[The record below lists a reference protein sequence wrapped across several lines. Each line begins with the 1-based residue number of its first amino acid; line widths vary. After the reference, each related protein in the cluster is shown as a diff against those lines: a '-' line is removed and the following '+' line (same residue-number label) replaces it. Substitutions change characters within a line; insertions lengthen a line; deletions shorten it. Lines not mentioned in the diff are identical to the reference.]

1 MAMRPLAR
9 KRMHMVD
16 RRQVLGSA
24 AALGWALGRPAFAQ
38 SEKNIVL
45 GQSVPLSGP
54 SLLLGS
60 QYNLGARLYF
70 DALNAKGGVNGRQIE
85 LKRLDDAMDPQQ
97 TAANT
102 RQFIKD
108 GVVALFGYVGALPS
122 LAAVPL
128 ATEAKVP
135 FFAPLSGAQSL
146 REPFNRYVF
155 HVRASYL
162 EETTAIIRQAST
174 VGIKKIAVFYQDND
188 VGQAGLDD
196 VVRALTPLNLKPVAT
211 AKADANSTDVAPAL
225 KTILAANPEAIIQI
239 STFKSSAT
247 FVRLARQA
255 GFKGNLYNLSLV
267 DTQALSDE
275 LGAVAR
281 GVVVS
286 QVMPFPYASGSA
298 VSTEYLHALQA
309 SGLVA
314 STPNYTG
321 MEGFVAAK
329 VFAEAARRA
338 GKAMTRESL
347 ITALQSMQSYNVG
360 GMNLEFGPDKNAGSR
375 FVEMTMLTEDGKV
388 RR

>member
-1 MAMRPLAR
+1 
-9 KRMHMVD
+9 MVD
-16 RRQVLGSA
+16 RRQVLASV
-24 AALGWALGRPAFAQ
+24 AALGWGQLALAQ

-45 GQSVPLSGP
+45 GQSLPLSGP

-60 QYNLGARLYF
+60 QYNQGARLYF
-70 DALNAKGGVNGRQIE
+70 DALNAKGGVNGRLIE
-85 LKRLDDAMDPQQ
+85 LKRLDDAMDPAQ

-108 GVVALFGYVGALPS
+108 GVFALFGYVGAQPS

-146 REPFNRYVF
+146 RDPFNRYVF
-155 HVRASYL
+155 HVRASYFD
-162 EETTAIIRQAST
+162 ETSAIIRQATT

-196 VVRALTPLNLKPVAT
+196 VVRALAPLHLKPVAT
-211 AKADANSTDVAPAL
+211 AKAEINATEVAPAL
-225 KTILAANPEAIIQI
+225 KTLLAANPEAIVQI

-247 FVRLARQA
+247 LVRLARQS

-275 LGAVAR
+275 LGVVAR

-286 QVMPFPYASGSA
+286 QVMPFPYAPASS
-298 VSTEYLHALQA
+298 VSTEYLNAMQA

-314 STPNYTG
+314 STPNYTS

-360 GMNLEFGPDKNAGSR
+360 GMSLEFGPDKNTGSR
-375 FVEMTMLTEDGKV
+375 FVEMTLLSEDGKV

>member
-1 MAMRPLAR
+1 MIN
-9 KRMHMVD
+9 
-16 RRQVLGSA
+16 RRQVIASVALLG
-24 AALGWALGRPAFAQ
+24 GGQCAFAQ
-38 SEKNIVL
+38 AEKSIVL
-45 GQSVPLSGP
+45 GQSLPLSGP

-85 LKRLDDAMDPQQ
+85 LKRLDDAMDPVQ
-97 TAANT
+97 TEANT

-108 GVVALFGYVGALPS
+108 GVFALFGYVGALPS

-128 ATEAKVP
+128 ATEAKMP

-155 HVRASYL
+155 HVRASYFD
-162 EETTAIIRQAST
+162 ETSAIVRQATT
-174 VGIKKIAVFYQDND
+174 VGIKKIGVFYQDND
-188 VGQAGLDD
+188 VGQAGLED
-196 VVRALTPLNLKPVAT
+196 VVRALAPLNLKPVAT
-211 AKADANSTDVAPAL
+211 AKAGANSNDIGPAL
-225 KTILAANPEAIIQI
+225 KTIMAANPEAIIQI
-239 STFKSSAT
+239 GTFKSSAT

-286 QVMPFPYASGSA
+286 QVMPFPYVSGSPVA
-298 VSTEYLHALQA
+298 TEYLNALQA

-314 STPNYTG
+314 STPNYTS

-329 VFAEAARRA
+329 VFTEAVRRA
-338 GKAMTRESL
+338 GKAVTRESF
-347 ITALQSMQSYNVG
+347 ITALQSMQGYNVG
-360 GMNLEFGPDKNAGSR
+360 GMNLDFGPDKSAGSR
-375 FVEMTMLTEDGKV
+375 FVEMTMLSEDGKV
-388 RR
+388 RH

>member
-1 MAMRPLAR
+1 
-9 KRMHMVD
+9 MVD
-16 RRQVLGSA
+16 RRQVLASV
-24 AALGWALGRPAFAQ
+24 AALGWGHVAFAQ
-38 SEKNIVL
+38 AEKNIVL

-70 DALNAKGGVNGRQIE
+70 DTLNAKGGVNGRMIE
-85 LKRLDDAMDPQQ
+85 IKRLDDAGDPAQS
-97 TAANT
+97 ANNT

-108 GVVALFGYVGALPS
+108 DVLALFGYVGALPS

-135 FFAPLSGAQSL
+135 FFAPLSGAQAL

-155 HVRASYL
+155 HVRASYF
-162 EETTAIIRQAST
+162 EETSAIIRQATT
-174 VGIKKIAVFYQDND
+174 VGIKKFAVFYQDND
-188 VGQAGLDD
+188 VGVAGLED
-196 VVRALTPLNLKPVAT
+196 VVRALAPMDLKPVAT
-211 AKADANSTDVAPAL
+211 AKAEANSTNVAAAL

-239 STFKSSAT
+239 GTFKSSAT

-267 DTQALSDE
+267 DTQAMSDE

-286 QVMPFPYASGSA
+286 QVMPFPYVSASPVA
-298 VSTEYLHALQA
+298 TEYLNALQA

-314 STPNYTG
+314 STPNYTS

-329 VFAEAARRA
+329 VFAEAAKRA
-338 GKAMTRESL
+338 GKGITRESL
-347 ITALQSMQSYNVG
+347 ITALQSMQSFNVG
-360 GMNLEFGPDKNAGSR
+360 GMNLEFGPSKNSGSR
-375 FVEMTMLTEDGKV
+375 FVEMTMLSEDGKV

>member
-1 MAMRPLAR
+1 
-9 KRMHMVD
+9 MVY
-16 RRQVLGSA
+16 RRQLLASA
-24 AALGWALGRPAFAQ
+24 VALGFGHAAFAQ

-45 GQSVPLSGP
+45 GQSAPLSGP

-60 QYNLGARLYF
+60 QYNQGARLYF
-70 DALNAKGGVNGRQIE
+70 DALNAKGGVNGRLIE
-85 LKRLDDAMDPQQ
+85 LKRMDDAMDPVQ

-108 GVVALFGYVGALPS
+108 GVVALFGYVGAQPS

-135 FFAPLSGAQSL
+135 FFAPLSGAQAL

-155 HVRASYL
+155 HVRASYF
-162 EETTAIIRQAST
+162 EETSAIIRQATT
-174 VGIKKIAVFYQDND
+174 VGIKKIAVFYQGND

-196 VVRALTPLNLKPVAT
+196 VVRALAPLNLKPVAT
-211 AKADANSTDVAPAL
+211 AKAEANSTDVAPAL

-286 QVMPFPYASGSA
+286 QVMPFPYASASA
-298 VSTEYLHALQA
+298 VSTEYLSALQA

-314 STPNYTG
+314 SAPNYTG

-329 VFAEAARRA
+329 VFAEAARLA

-360 GMNLEFGPDKNAGSR
+360 GMSLEFGPDKNAGSR

>member
-1 MAMRPLAR
+1 MN
-9 KRMHMVD
+9 MVD

-24 AALGWALGRPAFAQ
+24 AALGWTMGRPAFAQ

-60 QYNLGARLYF
+60 QYNQGARLYF
-70 DALNAKGGVNGRQIE
+70 DTLNAKGGVNGRLIE
-85 LKRLDDAMDPQQ
+85 LKRLDDAMDPVQS
-97 TAANT
+97 AANT

-108 GVVALFGYVGALPS
+108 GVVALFGYVGAQPS

-146 REPFNRYVF
+146 RDPFNRYVF
-155 HVRASYL
+155 HVRASYF
-162 EETTAIIRQAST
+162 EETSAIIRQAST

-188 VGQAGLDD
+188 VGQAGLED
-196 VVRALTPLNLKPVAT
+196 VVRALAPLSLKPVAT
-211 AKADANSTDVAPAL
+211 AKADANSTDVGPAL

-239 STFKSSAT
+239 GTFKSSAT

-286 QVMPFPYASGSA
+286 QVMPFPYASASA
-298 VSTEYLHALQA
+298 VSTEYLQALQA
-309 SGLVA
+309 SGLTA
-314 STPNYTG
+314 STPNYTS

-329 VFAEAARRA
+329 VFTEAARRA
-338 GKAMTRESL
+338 GKGLTRESL
-347 ITALQSMQSYNVG
+347 ITALQSMQGYNVG
-360 GMNLEFGPDKNAGSR
+360 GMSFEFGPDKNAGSR

>member
-1 MAMRPLAR
+1 
-9 KRMHMVD
+9 
-16 RRQVLGSA
+16 
-24 AALGWALGRPAFAQ
+24 
-38 SEKNIVL
+38 
-45 GQSVPLSGP
+45 
-54 SLLLGS
+54 
-60 QYNLGARLYF
+60 
-70 DALNAKGGVNGRQIE
+70 
-85 LKRLDDAMDPQQ
+85 
-97 TAANT
+97 
-102 RQFIKD
+102 
-108 GVVALFGYVGALPS
+108 
-122 LAAVPL
+122 L
-128 ATEAKVP
+128 ATEAKMP

-155 HVRASYL
+155 HVRASYFD
-162 EETTAIIRQAST
+162 ETSAIIRQATT
-174 VGIKKIAVFYQDND
+174 VGIKKFAVFHQDND

-196 VVRALTPLNLKPVAT
+196 VVRALAPLNLKPVAT
-211 AKADANSTDVAPAL
+211 AKADANSSDLAPAL

-239 STFKSSAT
+239 GTFKSSAT

-286 QVMPFPYASGSA
+286 QVMPFPYASGSL
-298 VSTEYLHALQA
+298 VSTEYLNALQA

-338 GKAMTRESL
+338 GRAMTRESL